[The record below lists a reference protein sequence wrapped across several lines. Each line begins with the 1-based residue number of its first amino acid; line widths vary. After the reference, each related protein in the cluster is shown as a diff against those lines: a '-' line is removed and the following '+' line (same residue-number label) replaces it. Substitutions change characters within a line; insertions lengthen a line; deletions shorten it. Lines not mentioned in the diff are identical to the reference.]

1 MSFITDKTH
10 MLVDK
15 RPVFELPVKEETAYM
30 LHVRPRIKKIFKTRD
45 DIINRLATFPFN
57 SLEFTEV

>member
-1 MSFITDKTH
+1 